1 MVLDA
6 KQKTVVHY
14 IADGEVKEF
23 NFHFQIFEAGD
34 IDVYLDET
42 LTDSGYNVSIDDN
55 IGGKVIFNQPPITG
69 TRITIIRNL
78 EIKRTS
84 DFQEGGAFRAKVI
97 NHELD
102 YQVATLEQLDEK
114 ISRSMIC
121 PPYIQDGMNMTLPLP
136 STGKAL
142 VWNEQESALQN
153 SVVAVD
159 ELENITRQYREGA
172 LQSQNLAAESEKNAA
187 ERAQQAA
194 NSLSQTRE
202 YEALAKDW
210 ANKTTGLVD
219 GKEYSAKKYAQ
230 DAEHFANQ
238 ANINSIQTNSITN
251 IPQDIKLELNNGTLI
266 LKAGSKVYLGNGTQ
280 KTINNDITYTNN
292 FNSTALVFV
301 NENLNSMFIRAFEQ
315 CFSGTPGTI
324 PVTTGNAVW
333 FNTDTK
339 IINLSTDGGQSWTQT
354 QTPLP
359 IGIITISGG
368 VITSI
373 DQVFNGFGY
382 IGNVFFRNNVSALL
396 PNYRNSDGSLNNIVV
411 NTTGVKTHEP
421 ITYDEFYY
429 FHMLQ
434 NGDLAITLQ
443 KNYII
448 SETEPPFVK
457 SGCWYNPKTNII
469 WKSLSGST
477 SWTKSPSFHVVDCGI
492 LKVEN
497 GRITSLK
504 PNSVFQAVDRNEY
517 KSLHGIDSNIDY
529 VVEQG
534 NNYMK
539 FKSKKLICWGTS
551 PANVGEGT
559 ITFPK
564 PFANTDYVITATD
577 SLGLANPTDYAER
590 HCIIGSYTTTGFN
603 YEIFKDTDRFVSY
616 MAIGQGA

>member
-202 YEALAKDW
+202 
-210 ANKTTGLVD
+210 
-219 GKEYSAKKYAQ
+219 
-230 DAEHFANQ
+230 
-238 ANINSIQTNSITN
+238 
-251 IPQDIKLELNNGTLI
+251 
-266 LKAGSKVYLGNGTQ
+266 
-280 KTINNDITYTNN
+280 
-292 FNSTALVFV
+292 
-301 NENLNSMFIRAFEQ
+301 
-315 CFSGTPGTI
+315 
-324 PVTTGNAVW
+324 
-333 FNTDTK
+333 
-339 IINLSTDGGQSWTQT
+339 
-354 QTPLP
+354 
-359 IGIITISGG
+359 
-368 VITSI
+368 
-373 DQVFNGFGY
+373 
-382 IGNVFFRNNVSALL
+382 
-396 PNYRNSDGSLNNIVV
+396 
-411 NTTGVKTHEP
+411 
-421 ITYDEFYY
+421 
-429 FHMLQ
+429 
-434 NGDLAITLQ
+434 
-443 KNYII
+443 
-448 SETEPPFVK
+448 
-457 SGCWYNPKTNII
+457 
-469 WKSLSGST
+469 
-477 SWTKSPSFHVVDCGI
+477 
-492 LKVEN
+492 
-497 GRITSLK
+497 
-504 PNSVFQAVDRNEY
+504 
-517 KSLHGIDSNIDY
+517 
-529 VVEQG
+529 
-534 NNYMK
+534 
-539 FKSKKLICWGTS
+539 
-551 PANVGEGT
+551 
-559 ITFPK
+559 
-564 PFANTDYVITATD
+564 
-577 SLGLANPTDYAER
+577 
-590 HCIIGSYTTTGFN
+590 
-603 YEIFKDTDRFVSY
+603 
-616 MAIGQGA
+616 

>member
-251 IPQDIKLELNNGTLI
+251 IPQDIKLELSNGTLT
-266 LKAGSKVYLGNGTQ
+266 LKAGSKIYVPNGAGKFNVISTQSDFSRTVNVWSGLGL
-280 KTINNDITYTNN
+280 ITYEGGLD
-292 FNSTALVFV
+292 FAS
-301 NENLNSMFIRAFEQ
+301 LNR
-315 CFSGTPGTI
+315 CFSGNATPDNPRNGDL
-324 PVTTGNAVW
+324 W
-333 FNTDTK
+333 YDTANN
-339 IINLSTDGGQSWTQT
+339 IIQRYNGSQWLGSRSLPLAIIYASSTVSEQY
-354 QTPLP
+354 
-359 IGIITISGG
+359 
-368 VITSI
+368 I

-551 PANVGEGT
+551 PANVGEGK

-603 YEIFKDTDRFVSY
+603 YEIFKDTNRFVSY